1 MFVAGGLAL
10 GIGLAV
16 GSSAGEVEAGVNN
29 WVLADSLD
37 DLLDNAKYAIT
48 FEGDYLIPGSY
59 NVSPSN
65 GEFSTATAVE
75 ANAWTFKNVGVNQ
88 WRITDGTNWLK
99 NEYNGPGGLRT
110 QNSDPATYFTA
121 DLLEVDGKGP
131 RITLSSSYEGNRQIT
146 RAYSEGYY
154 DDWRSFASSSTGN
167 ELELYK
173 YVPSV
178 LETISIKTPATNTT
192 FSLGE
197 SFEHAGLVITAD
209 YNTGPVDVE
218 TGFDVTGIDTGVL
231 GLQTATITYEEETV
245 TYNVQVTIEG
255 TIATALEQATAYAD
269 YVMTGIGNNA
279 AGRCLAAIAALEA
292 EYNHLSE
299 DAKSEFSTNEGTLF
313 VEARIRIAY
322 LNSWS
327 ASQSAGNTGILAAF
341 ARDNTPLIIIAITI
355 AGTMILGSIF
365 YLRKKKENN

>member
-1 MFVAGGLAL
+1 
-10 GIGLAV
+10 
-16 GSSAGEVEAGVNN
+16 
-29 WVLADSLD
+29 
-37 DLLDNAKYAIT
+37 
-48 FEGDYLIPGSY
+48 
-59 NVSPSN
+59 
-65 GEFSTATAVE
+65 
-75 ANAWTFKNVGVNQ
+75 
-88 WRITDGTNWLK
+88 
-99 NEYNGPGGLRT
+99 
-110 QNSDPATYFTA
+110 
-121 DLLEVDGKGP
+121 
-131 RITLSSSYEGNRQIT
+131 
-146 RAYSEGYY
+146 
-154 DDWRSFASSSTGN
+154 
-167 ELELYK
+167 
-173 YVPSV
+173 
-178 LETISIKTPATNTT
+178 
-192 FSLGE
+192 
-197 SFEHAGLVITAD
+197 
-209 YNTGPVDVE
+209 
-218 TGFDVTGIDTGVL
+218 VTGIDTDVL